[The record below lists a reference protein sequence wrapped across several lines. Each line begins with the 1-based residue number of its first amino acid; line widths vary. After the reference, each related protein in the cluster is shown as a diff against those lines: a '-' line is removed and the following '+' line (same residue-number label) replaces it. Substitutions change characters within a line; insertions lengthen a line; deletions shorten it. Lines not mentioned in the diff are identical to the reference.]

1 MKTDIH
7 FWSYLA
13 HFFLESKMFQTKF
26 VDEIKTHILYLIPF
40 FGKSCRLWDN
50 VEKYGTAG
58 QTTGD
63 NMAHAHCMLD
73 N

>member
-40 FGKSCRLWDN
+40 FGKSCRL
-50 VEKYGTAG
+50 
-58 QTTGD
+58 
-63 NMAHAHCMLD
+63 
-73 N
+73 